1 MEDLEYYFPNISNYY
16 QYLFFLILEDTQN
29 NSINLLIIEELKESF
44 LIIGEWG
51 GKGVTTY

>member
-1 MEDLEYYFPNISNYY
+1 MEELEYYFPNISNYY
-16 QYLFFLILEDTQN
+16 QYLFFLNLEDTQN